1 MKLIILTVLFTT
13 SAFAY
18 HSGTEKNHPVREP
31 VIKSEV
37 RVPASTPAIKETQPV
52 RK

>member
-1 MKLIILTVLFTT
+1 MKLIILTVLLTT

-37 RVPASTPAIKETQPV
+37 RTPASTPTVKEAPQV